1 MFKRFCLVSLSI
13 IYILL
18 CGCSSSD
25 KYYSFVDDY
34 YKVFCSVA
42 KNIDI
47 ENTYKSI
54 ELLQSEENK
63 EYIDKME
70 KLLEDI
76 KGDVPQSKKDH
87 YSELKTLYD
96 GLIFLKST
104 YDKWDELTLEEQSK
118 INVEMMTVHRYYQ
131 GYKNNTIVH

>member
-1 MFKRFCLVSLSI
+1 MQKRFLLVSLSI

-34 YKVFCSVA
+34 YEVFCSVA
-42 KNIDI
+42 RNIDI

-63 EYIDKME
+63 EYIDRMKE
-70 KLLEDI
+70 LLEGI
-76 KGDVPQSKKDH
+76 SGNVPNSKKDH
-87 YSELKTLYD
+87 YSEMMMLYD
-96 GLIFLKST
+96 GIIFLKST
-104 YDKWDELTLEEQSK
+104 YEKWDELTLEEQSK
-118 INVEMMTVHRYYQ
+118 INIEMMTVHRYYQ
-131 GYKNNTIVH
+131 GYKNNTLVH

>member
-1 MFKRFCLVSLSI
+1 MVKRFFIVSLSI

-34 YKVFCSVA
+34 YEVFCSVA

-47 ENTYKSI
+47 ENTFKSI

-63 EYIDKME
+63 EYIDRMKE
-70 KLLEDI
+70 LLEDI
-76 KGDVPQSKKDH
+76 SGNVPNSQKDH
-87 YSELKTLYD
+87 YSEMKMLYD
-96 GLIFLKST
+96 GITFLKGT
-104 YDKWDELTLEEQSK
+104 YEKWDELTLEEQRK
-118 INVEMMTVHRYYQ
+118 INIEMMTVHRYYQ
-131 GYKNNTIVH
+131 GYKNNTLVH